1 MSNVKLLPFQQS
13 VLSDLKQED
22 ALIILA
28 RGLGARSV
36 IGNFLK
42 PYTRGHP
49 KPVIVINATVEEES
63 GMKDDLGMQMV
74 SIGHEM
80 GSKERERVY
89 QRGGVLSIT
98 SRILIVDLLCRK
110 IDIER
115 ITGLVI
121 LHAELVT
128 PTSIEAF
135 IVRVFRSSNT
145 TGFLKAFS
153 EEPEH
158 FTFGLSPLQTVLTQ
172 LRLRT
177 VMIWPRFHASVRKD
191 LEARKPQV
199 IELHQPLSPAMNDIQ
214 TSIIECMDASLNQIR
229 RANPNLEVDDL
240 TVDNALFRSFDMVIR
255 AQLDPIWHRV
265 SPQTRQ
271 LVSDLTTLRKLL
283 GYLLSFDCVTFYQFL
298 ETILAANSSNP
309 TTGVTAQNQSPWL
322 FTSAADTI
330 FSVAKRRLYEK
341 IEKFKNPTDDSN
353 NGKEGPTEEEEEA
366 MREMEALDAAEK
378 AGLDVSGFARKAQWN
393 WNWLPKG
400 TQPVLEEQPKWLLL
414 SEVLKEIEVSLE
426 SEELSDQECEN
437 LNSGNVVLIMC
448 SSSSICAMLNEYLT
462 TQDEELDEI
471 HKVRPMMRRRLKHY
485 FLWKGSLGKMTRNLN
500 QKSENLNPIKSILPS
515 NFASG
520 TRSGPDQHLS
530 EALKRKA
537 EYRNS
542 GAVLNKRR
550 RVRGGGAGTG
560 STSRPD
566 GKTES
571 ARAADPEALEKEA
584 GDVAD
589 LLDSMTSASG
599 LKPIEDDTTSQALIV
614 EEFNE
619 DDFSAYFDLLS
630 IDDMVI
636 IRTYVG
642 DEDDRV
648 LEELRPRYIVMYE
661 PDVAFV
667 RRVECYR
674 ASNPELNVK
683 TYFIM
688 YSDSV
693 EEQRYLSSVRREKEA
708 FERLIRENASMV
720 VPLQAEVR
728 PGESTEEETLRTI
741 SSRLGGKALQSG
753 LPQVVVDVR
762 EFRSSLPSLL
772 HAANFLVEPTTL
784 VVGDYIISPEM
795 CVERKSISDLIQSFN
810 SGRLFQQCEMMT
822 AHYKQPI
829 LLIEFDQKKSFSLDT
844 YKDTRGAG
852 SGVTKA
858 PSDTDLQAK
867 LVLLTLSFPKLRL
880 IWSSSPHATAEIFR
894 EIKSGHPEPDTATA
908 SLVGLDE
915 YAKADKSAG
924 NLELLGGGSTNRIL
938 AEEMIRSLPG
948 MNLTNSNKIL
958 RSKKKKVNTLK
969 ELCELSERE
978 MKNLLGPE
986 SGMKLYKFV
995 NEEVDGKV

>member
-1 MSNVKLLPFQQS
+1 MTALKLLPFQES

-22 ALIILA
+22 ALIVLA
-28 RGLGARSV
+28 RGLGARSI

-42 PYTRGHP
+42 TYTKSNP
-49 KPVIVINATVEEES
+49 KPVIVVNATLEEES
-63 GMKDDLGMQMV
+63 GLKDDLGMQLV

-115 ITGLVI
+115 ISGLVI

-135 IVRVFRSSNT
+135 IVRVFRRSNT

-191 LEARKPQV
+191 LEARKPKV
-199 IELHQPLSPAMNDIQ
+199 IELHQALSPAMNDIQ

-229 RANPNLEVDDL
+229 RANTNLEVDDL
-240 TVDNALFRSFDMVIR
+240 TVDNALFRSFDMIIR

-271 LVSDLTTLRKLL
+271 LVGDLTTLRKLL

-298 ETILAANSSNP
+298 ETILAANSST

-330 FSVAKRRLYEK
+330 FSVAKRRLYEN
-341 IEKFKNPTDDSN
+341 IEKSKNSTN
-353 NGKEGPTEEEEEA
+353 E
-366 MREMEALDAAEK
+366 
-378 AGLDVSGFARKAQWN
+378 AQWD

-414 SEVLKEIEVSLE
+414 GEVLKEIEVSLE
-426 SEELSDQECEN
+426 SDELSKTEN
-437 LNSGNVVLIMC
+437 LNSGKVVLIMC

-462 TQDEELDEI
+462 TQDEELDEVY
-471 HKVRPMMRRRLKHY
+471 KLKPMMRRRLKHY

-500 QKSENLNPIKSILPS
+500 QKSGNLNPIRSIQPS
-515 NFASG
+515 NFASKTG
-520 TRSGPDQHLS
+520 STTGSSDQNLS

-537 EYRNS
+537 DYRNS
-542 GAVLNKRR
+542 GAGLNKRR

-560 STSRPD
+560 STKMDSVLI
-566 GKTES
+566 KV
-571 ARAADPEALEKEA
+571 AFKHEKR
-584 GDVAD
+584 
-589 LLDSMTSASG
+589 LDSMTSASG

-614 EEFNE
+614 EDFNE

-630 IDDMVI
+630 TDDMVI
-636 IRTYVG
+636 IRTYLG

-648 LEELRPRYIVMYE
+648 LEELHPRYIVMYE

-674 ASNPELNVK
+674 ASNPGLNVK
-683 TYFIM
+683 TYFMM

-708 FERLIRENASMV
+708 FERLIRENATMV

-784 VVGDYIISPEM
+784 IVGDYIISPDM

-810 SGRLFQQCEMMT
+810 SGRLYQQCEMMT

-852 SGVTKA
+852 SSATNLKA

-880 IWSSSPHATAEIFR
+880 IWSSSPQATAEIFR
-894 EIKSGHPEPDTATA
+894 EIKSGHPEPDTTTA
-908 SLVGLDE
+908 SLIGLDE
-915 YAKADKSAG
+915 YSKADKAG
-924 NLELLGGGSTNRIL
+924 NLELIEGSNSNNRIL
-938 AEEMIRSLPG
+938 SEEMIRSLPG
-948 MNLTNSNKIL
+948 MNLINSNKIL
-958 RSKKKKVNTLK
+958 RSKKKKVNNLR
-969 ELCELSERE
+969 ELCGLSERE
-978 MKNLLGPE
+978 MKNLIGIE
-986 SGMKLYKFV
+986 SGSKLYKFV
-995 NEEVDGKV
+995 NEEVDGKS

>member
-1 MSNVKLLPFQQS
+1 MLNCS
-13 VLSDLKQED
+13 
-22 ALIILA
+22 
-28 RGLGARSV
+28 
-36 IGNFLK
+36 
-42 PYTRGHP
+42 
-49 KPVIVINATVEEES
+49 
-63 GMKDDLGMQMV
+63 
-74 SIGHEM
+74 
-80 GSKERERVY
+80 
-89 QRGGVLSIT
+89 
-98 SRILIVDLLCRK
+98 
-110 IDIER
+110 
-115 ITGLVI
+115 
-121 LHAELVT
+121 VT

-191 LEARKPQV
+191 LEARKPKV
-199 IELHQPLSPAMNDIQ
+199 IELHQALSPAMNDIQ

-229 RANPNLEVDDL
+229 RANTNLEVDDL
-240 TVDNALFRSFDMVIR
+240 TVDNALFRSFDMIIR

-271 LVSDLTTLRKLL
+271 LVGDLTTLRKLL
-283 GYLLSFDCVTFYQFL
+283 GYLLSFDCMTFYQFL
-298 ETILAANSSNP
+298 ETILAANSST
-309 TTGVTAQNQSPWL
+309 TTGVASQNQSPWL

-330 FSVAKRRLYEK
+330 FSVAKRRLYQNVEK
-341 IEKFKNPTDDSN
+341 SKNPKDESN
-353 NGKEGPTEEEEEA
+353 TGQEGPTAEEEEA
-366 MREMEALDAAEK
+366 MREIEVLEAAEQ
-378 AGLDVSGFARKAQWN
+378 AGMDVSGFARPAQWN

-414 SEVLKEIEVSLE
+414 GEVLKEIEVSLE
-426 SEELSDQECEN
+426 SDKLSEKESED

-500 QKSENLNPIKSILPS
+500 QKSGNLNPMKTVQPS

-520 TRSGPDQHLS
+520 SKPSEQNLS

-537 EYRNS
+537 EYRNT
-542 GAVLNKRR
+542 GAILNKRR
-550 RVRGGGAGTG
+550 RVRGGGAGAG
-560 STSRPD
+560 STSRSD
-566 GKTES
+566 GKVEPS
-571 ARAADPEALEKEA
+571 RAADPEALEKEA

-614 EEFNE
+614 EDFNE

-630 IDDMVI
+630 TDDMVI
-636 IRTYVG
+636 IRTYLG

-674 ASNPELNVK
+674 ASNPGLNVK
-683 TYFIM
+683 TYFMM

-708 FERLIRENASMV
+708 FERLIRENATMV

-784 VVGDYIISPEM
+784 IVGDYIISPEM

-810 SGRLFQQCEMMT
+810 SGRLYQQCEMMT

-844 YKDTRGAG
+844 YKDTRGGG

-894 EIKSGHPEPDTATA
+894 EIKSGHPEPDTTTA
-908 SLVGLDE
+908 SLIGLDE
-915 YAKADKSAG
+915 YAKADKAGG
-924 NLELLGGGSTNRIL
+924 NLELVEGSNSTNRIL
-938 AEEMIRSLPG
+938 AEEMIRNLPG

-958 RSKKKKVNTLK
+958 RTKKKKVNNLK
-969 ELCELSERE
+969 ELCGLSERE
-978 MKNLLGPE
+978 MKNLIGPE
-986 SGMKLYKFV
+986 SGSKLYKFV
-995 NEEVDGKV
+995 NEEIDGKV